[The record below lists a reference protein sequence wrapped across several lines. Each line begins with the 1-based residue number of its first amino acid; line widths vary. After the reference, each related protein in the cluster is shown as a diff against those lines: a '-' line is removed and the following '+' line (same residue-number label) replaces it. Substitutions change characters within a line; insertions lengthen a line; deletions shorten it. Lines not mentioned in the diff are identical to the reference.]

1 MVKKSMYRDI
11 KRLQMQ
17 GKSQRETSRQTGLSP
32 KTVRKYW
39 KMEDGAYQAML
50 DELRERTKVFDTLKE
65 AVQEIYKNNEYIKL
79 PMASVYDYLEEKHKD
94 LPGNEQSLRNFVR
107 YLVESRQLVLNA
119 NKREYMK
126 VAELPYGKQ
135 LQIDYG
141 SIANPSGGKYFIFG
155 AVLSASRFKYAALE
169 ERPFTA
175 EMLLVHLLDCFDF
188 IGGIPLEIVI
198 DQDCTMVVEEN
209 SGDIVFTKLFSDFIK
224 EMGFTVR
231 VCRKADPES
240 KGKIENMVKFVK
252 YSFFPTRKFESL
264 AEARISLLSW
274 LSRRANG
281 KLSQATGKIPAIE
294 IVEERKHLQPIR
306 NSIHRKDS
314 RAAREV
320 RQADPKCRIS
330 VDASQY
336 ELPDNYRNRRVEIYR
351 TADTLFVYDPVTN
364 AEVCRYALSL
374 LPGRLVTNRPAV
386 REKGVRT
393 RELESEVMA
402 YFDLPRWKTFLEV
415 NAKAFSRYVRDQC
428 RDARRYFGD
437 GKTAPNLIDEA
448 LEYCLANG
456 TLSMT
461 NLSDTLDYLAQ
472 QKLPEKVVP
481 VNLTGAINRSRLNAP
496 VVARPDLAPY
506 KRLLAR
512 VGGEK

>member
-1 MVKKSMYRDI
+1 VVKRSMYRDI

-17 GKSQRETSRQTGLSP
+17 GKSQHEVSRQTGLDR

-39 KMEDGAYQAML
+39 KMEDDEYRVLLEAM
-50 DELRERTKVFDTLKE
+50 RERTKAYDILKE
-65 AVQEIYKNNEYIKL
+65 AVQEIYKTNEYIKM
-79 PMASVYDYLEEKHKD
+79 PVASVYDYLEEKHKN

-107 YLVESRQLVLNA
+107 YLEKSRQLVLNV
-119 NKREYMK
+119 NKREYIK

-169 ERPFTA
+169 DRPFTA

-209 SGDIVFTKLFSDFIK
+209 SGDIVFTKLFADFVK
-224 EMGFTVR
+224 EMGFSVR

-252 YSFFPTRKFESL
+252 YSFFPTRKFDSL

-274 LSRRANG
+274 LCRRANG

-294 IVEERKHLQPIR
+294 IVEERKHLRLVR
-306 NSIHRKDS
+306 NSIHRKES
-314 RAAREV
+314 RVYREI

-330 VDASQY
+330 VETSQY
-336 ELPDNYRNRRVEIYR
+336 ELPANYQNRRVEIYR
-351 TADTLFVYDPVTN
+351 TTDTLFVYDNVTGT
-364 AEVCRYALSL
+364 EICRYTLSL
-374 LPGRLVTNRPAV
+374 LPGRLVSNRPAV
-386 REKGVRT
+386 REKGVKT
-393 RELESEVMA
+393 RQLEMEVLG
-402 YFDLPRWKTFLEV
+402 YFGLPRWKTFLEA

-437 GKTAPNLIDEA
+437 GKTSPDLIDEA
-448 LEYCLANG
+448 LEFCLANS

-461 NLSDTLDYLAQ
+461 NLADTLVYLEKQ
-472 QKLPEKVVP
+472 HLPSKEIPVVP
-481 VNLTGAINRSRLNAP
+481 KEAVSRSRWIMP
-496 VVARPDLAPY
+496 VVAKPDLVPY

-512 VGGEK
+512 GGGEK